1 MKACNA
7 CGKCCIKYGNG
18 QLSASEEDLS
28 LWDSLRPEIAAYTK
42 KGDIWFDP
50 NTGAKLNF
58 CPWLKPVEGSSAYHC
73 DIYYDRPEDCRIY
86 PATVAD
92 MVKDDCEMIEAGDLK
107 DLKNAEIT
115 LSQIHIADR

>member
-18 QLSASEEDLS
+18 RLSASDEDIN
-28 LWDSLRPEIAAYTK
+28 LWDGLRPEIASYVK
-42 KGDIWFDP
+42 EGDIWFDP
-50 NTGAKLNF
+50 ENGVRLKM
-58 CPWLKPVEGSSAYHC
+58 CPWLRPVEGSSAYHC

-92 MVKDDCEMIEAGDLK
+92 MIKDDCEMIESNDLK
-107 DLKNAEIT
+107 DLKNAEIR